1 MKLGQSSPHII
12 VAFTICF
19 LAMFLPRPATLQTTE
34 LVLET
39 EPEPT
44 VIELTESLVIKPDGS
59 LYAIPVDPSACSGQ
73 GNGLC
78 EECDCEDV
86 QVSLSAFSANNQATS
101 LTVERGQTVAFRWES
116 RGAWSCEA
124 TGDFPNWN
132 GNDKPPRETGSQQT
146 VNTSSI
152 EEGEYRAGLECFNG
166 PVRSAERDV
175 NILVQEG
182 DVVDPADCPTSRQMS
197 SPWNQASQC
206 VFGSSADCTRLENV
220 FGGDGSITSMS
231 TGNIK
236 NIVLNRNDNESQYI
250 ALRFN
255 TNGLGATQEARFNV
269 AYPQGV
275 TFNSAPK
282 MVTVSRCPGD
292 FNLTELLDDGG
303 CRFTTFGGLFQGG
316 PIRIGGPASG
326 RNCSLDLNET
336 YYLNIL
342 FTDSPYST
350 DPDDIESRDC
360 GSDGCGDQWEP
371 QA

>member
-1 MKLGQSSPHII
+1 MKLGQSSPRSAVVI
-12 VAFTICF
+12 TICL
-19 LAMFLPRPATLQTTE
+19 LAMFLPRPAALQTTE

-39 EPEPT
+39 APEPT
-44 VIELTESLVIKPDGS
+44 VIELTESVFITPDGRIH
-59 LYAIPVDPSACSGQ
+59 ATPTDPSACSDQENGQ
-73 GNGLC
+73 C
-78 EECDCEDV
+78 EECDCGDV
-86 QVSLSAFSANNQATS
+86 EVSLSAFSANNQATS
-101 LTVERGQTVAFRWES
+101 LTVDRGQTVAFRWES

-124 TGDFPNWN
+124 TGDFPTWN
-132 GNDKPPRETGSQQT
+132 GIDKPASSTGSQQT

-182 DVVDPADCPTSRQMS
+182 NVTDPTACPTSRQMP
-197 SPWNQASQC
+197 SPWNQASAC

-231 TGNIK
+231 SGNIK
-236 NIVLNRNDNESQYI
+236 NIVLNRNESESQYV

-255 TNGLGATQEARFNV
+255 TNGLGAAQEARFNV

-275 TFNSAPK
+275 TFNSARK

-316 PIRIGGPASG
+316 PIRIGGPVSG
-326 RNCSLDLNET
+326 RNCSLEQNET

-342 FTDSPYST
+342 FTDSPYGTQT
-350 DPDDIESRDC
+350 DEIEPRDC
-360 GSDGCGDQWEP
+360 GSTGCGDQWEP
-371 QA
+371 QT